1 MTNNHDITELVFIID
16 RSGSM
21 HGLESDTIGGFN
33 SMIAKQKKEKGKT
46 IVSTVLFNTQFEL
59 IHDRV
64 GIGDI
69 KKINEKQYSV
79 GGRTALLDAVGT
91 TVDRINRRQED
102 DEEKVKTTLVV
113 IITDGYENS
122 SVEYTYSNIKRLI
135 DRQKEHGW
143 DFLFMGANID
153 VAAEARKMGIR
164 RENSVSYSCDTEGIA
179 EMYSTVD
186 AKLCMAREK
195 GSFDTDE

>member
-1 MTNNHDITELVFIID
+1 MSNNHDITELVFIID

-21 HGLESDTIGGFN
+21 HGLESDTIVGFN

-122 SVEYTYSNIKRLI
+122 STEYTYSNIKRLI
-135 DRQKEHGW
+135 DRQKKNGW
-143 DFLFMGANID
+143 DFLFLGANID

-195 GSFDTDE
+195 GSFDTNE